1 MACIVLTFSLQR
13 ALLMFRYVDAI
24 VRSEVQF
31 NYFNQDFHFGQ
42 QNNDFV
48 LAFGI
53 SSYYEKTLDAD
64 PEDYG
69 HMDAIYESWNATD
82 NPKTPVPFRPCIA

>member
-1 MACIVLTFSLQR
+1 
-13 ALLMFRYVDAI
+13 MFRYVDAI
-24 VRSEVQF
+24 VRTEVQF

-53 SSYYEKTLDAD
+53 TSFYETARDAN

-69 HMDAIYESWNATD
+69 RVDAIYESWNATD
-82 NPKTPVPFRPCIA
+82 NPLTPVPFRPCSA